1 MIRSLFETTRKLDR
15 RIEKVISFD
24 SDESDQL
31 KREITE
37 YVATDNIEANFE
49 RMLSLLDEGLGG
61 GAGEVGVWVSGF
73 YGSGKS
79 SFTKYLGFA
88 LDPQRTIDGKPF
100 LDWLQA
106 QLKSK
111 ALRTQLATLA
121 KKHPATVI
129 MLDLASAQIAGATM
143 AEISSVLYW
152 TVLQWAGYP
161 RDKKVA
167 HLQFMLERDAKM
179 PEFETRI
186 QALAKGKTWRQIQ
199 NQPLVVAQFSAIA
212 ASEVYPDIWPTPL
225 SFQQLKLDEIEMEN
239 ERVAEMLEL
248 VRRRSGR
255 ENVIF
260 ILDEVGNYIAARGNL
275 ITNLDGLAKNIKNIG
290 KGKAWILATAQ
301 QTLTEDDP
309 RAQLNSGKL
318 FQLTDRFPIGIDLEA
333 SDIKEI
339 CHTRLLTKSPEGVAE
354 LEKKYAA
361 YGPQLR
367 LHSQLH
373 NTRFYK
379 SELDKKAF
387 CDLYPFLPQHFDIL
401 LELIGRLAKTSSG
414 IGLRSAI
421 KVIQDVLVD
430 QSGYRPNQPL
440 LADLAIGT
448 LATTA
453 IFYDTLRRDIQKS
466 FKHVIEGVERV
477 EKVHGPDSLFANV
490 AKSIAVLQVLEDFP
504 VSRTNVAALL
514 HPSVDSDSLLHP
526 VTAAV
531 DELLKE
537 PAFHLSE
544 IDGRLR
550 FMSEAVAELESERQ
564 RIVAGP
570 RETRVVMQEKL
581 RELFDPLPSAKL
593 KGTRTVQSG
602 LKLAQG
608 NNVVTLDGEREP
620 VQTVIEF
627 VPSSAYEK
635 RKQER
640 LVESNERANVASIFL
655 LAKDDAE
662 VEDLL
667 AEIVRCQSISKKY
680 RNNALDKEVADYING
695 QGQRAASL
703 STRLDTLLKKLLTA
717 GSFVFRA
724 KPVAVA
730 VLGNDLLAAANK
742 QLETAAEEVFEKYS
756 EAAIQA
762 EGALAERLLK
772 THNIAQIASKDNPLG
787 LVKTVAGKT
796 NIDTTHPAA
805 ISLRDYLDHNGTV
818 DGRKLL
824 DDFFGAPYGWSKD
837 TTRYIIA
844 ALLIGGEIK
853 LRIGGA
859 DVTVNGDVATE
870 ALKNNNSFNKVG
882 VALRTD
888 GKPTLE
894 AMSRTIDRLLDL
906 TGDMVVPVES
916 DIAKAVIKYFPVFQ
930 RDYAS
935 LATKLGNL
943 GLAGVDRAETIQDGI
958 TEILRGDAS
967 DATSWLG
974 GAQCTLYDDLLWARN
989 VNKAFKNGID
999 TVIADLQRHCD
1010 EIAALPDFGVTG
1022 QLLADTAPA
1031 CAEAAELIGR
1041 DDFHALIPDLQ
1052 NRLKTV
1058 QIAVENTVET
1068 LKAEQAT
1075 LLQTESALLQG
1086 SPEWSGIGLDNQT
1099 RLGARLD
1106 KLQPEAPLS
1115 LAGLKKLL
1123 GHQYAISTELERVKA
1138 EVRTLAKP
1146 KAAEPT
1152 PVISETPDLPPVEE
1166 VTLNF
1171 PSDLTSA
1178 AEADAL
1184 IAELGKLRTRLAG
1197 GARLHIRWQ

>member
-24 SDESDQL
+24 SNESEQL

-37 YVATDNIEANFE
+37 YVATDNIETNFE

-88 LDPQRTIDGKPF
+88 LDPQRKIDGKPF
-100 LDWLQA
+100 LEWLQA
-106 QLKSK
+106 QLKTK
-111 ALRTQLATLA
+111 ALRTQLAALA

-167 HLQFMLERDAKM
+167 HLQFMLERDGKM
-179 PEFETRI
+179 PEFEKRI
-186 QALAKGKTWRQIQ
+186 QALAKGKTWQQIQ

-212 ASEVYPDIWPTPL
+212 ASELYNEVWPTPQA
-225 SFQQLKLDEIEMEN
+225 FQQLKIDEVEMEN
-239 ERVAEMLEL
+239 ERVTEMLDL
-248 VRRRSGR
+248 VRRKSGR
-255 ENVIF
+255 ENIIF
-260 ILDEVGNYIAARGNL
+260 ILDEVGQYIGARDNL
-275 ITNLDGLAKNIKNIG
+275 ILNLDGLAKNIKGIG
-290 KGKAWILATAQ
+290 KGKAWLIATAQ

-309 RAQLNSGKL
+309 RAQMNSGKL
-318 FQLTDRFPIGIDLEA
+318 FKLSDRFPIRVDLEA

-339 CHTRLLTKSPEGVAE
+339 CYTRLLTKASAGVTD
-354 LEKKYAA
+354 LENRFNT

-367 LHSQLH
+367 LHTQLQ

-379 SELDKKAF
+379 SDLDKKTF

-401 LELIGRLAKTSSG
+401 LELLGRLAKTSGG

-440 LADLAIGT
+440 LADQAVGT

-477 EKVHGPDSLFANV
+477 EKVHGADSIHDRV
-490 AKSIAVLQVLEDFP
+490 AKSVAVLQVLEDFP
-504 VSRTNVAALL
+504 VSRENVAALL
-514 HPSVDSDSLLHP
+514 HPSVDSDSLLNP
-526 VTAAV
+526 VKAAV

-550 FMSEAVAELESERQ
+550 FMSEAVAELEAERQ

-608 NNVVTLDGEREP
+608 NNTITLEGEREP

-627 VPSSAYEK
+627 VPATNYEK

-640 LVESNERANVASIFL
+640 LVESNERANTASIFL

-680 RNNALDKEVADYING
+680 RNNALEKEVSDYING
-695 QGQRAASL
+695 QVQRATSL
-703 STRLDTLLKKLLTA
+703 SGKLDTLLKKLLTA

-724 KPVAVA
+724 KPVAVS
-730 VLGNDLLAAANK
+730 VLDNDLLAAANK
-742 QLETAAEEVFEKYS
+742 QLDGAAEEVFEKYS

-772 THNIAQIASKDNPLG
+772 TNNLAQIASRDNPLG

-796 NIDTTHPAA
+796 SIDTAHAA
-805 ISLRDYLDHNGTV
+805 AVSLRDYLDRNGTV

-844 ALLIGGEIK
+844 ALLIGGEVK
-853 LRIGGA
+853 LRVGGA
-859 DVTVNGDVATE
+859 DVLVGGDAAIE
-870 ALKNNNSFNKVG
+870 ALKNNNSFNKAG
-882 VALRTD
+882 VALRD
-888 GKPTLE
+888 SRPSLE
-894 AMSRTIDRLLDL
+894 AMTRAIDRLLEL
-906 TGDMVVPVES
+906 TGDVVVPVEG
-916 DIAKAVIKYFPVFQ
+916 DIAKAVTKHFPVFQ
-930 RDYAS
+930 RDYAALS
-935 LATKLGNL
+935 TKLDNL
-943 GLAGVDRAETIQDGI
+943 DLAGVDRAESIQDSV

-967 DATSWLG
+967 DATTWLG
-974 GAQCTLYDDLLWARN
+974 GEQCPLYDDLLWARS
-989 VNKAFKNGID
+989 VHKAFKNGID
-999 TVIADLQRHCD
+999 AIISDLKRHCD

-1022 QLLADTAPA
+1022 KLLADTATS
-1031 CAEAAELIGR
+1031 CVEAAEFISR
-1041 DDFHALIPDLQ
+1041 EDFHAVMPDLQ
-1052 NRLKTV
+1052 NRLKSL

-1068 LKAEQAT
+1068 LKTEQAT
-1075 LLQTESALLQG
+1075 LLQTESAAIQA
-1086 SPEWSGIGLDNQT
+1086 SPDWSRIGLDDQT
-1099 RLGARLD
+1099 RLSARLE
-1106 KLQPEAPLS
+1106 KLVPEAPLS

-1123 GHQYAISTELERVKA
+1123 GHQYAISTELERVKT
-1138 EVRTLAKP
+1138 EVRELAKP
-1146 KAAEPT
+1146 KPQEP
-1152 PVISETPDLPPVEE
+1152 PPEGEEPKEQPVEE
-1166 VTLNF
+1166 VTLSF
-1171 PSDLTSA
+1171 PNELSSE
-1178 AEADAL
+1178 AEADVL
-1184 IAELGKLRTRLAG
+1184 IAELGKLKVLLASGKRL
-1197 GARLHIRWQ
+1197 RIRWQ